1 MRSMNWTSI
10 NLVGV
15 LLSLLVVSCSPSPPA
30 ALNEEELLEGLAGM
44 KHGPFQFKDKTWPL
58 LVNKT
63 VTYCGTIAEA
73 EGTDADSSVTLN
85 VEKTHAGETLDW
97 SLQGK
102 SDSPELAR
110 AYKVGDAI
118 CMTGIF
124 EGYVIVPYYKP
135 SHRGTMKLTSWEKPT
150 AS

>member
-30 ALNEEELLEGLAGM
+30 ALSEEELLEGLAGM
-44 KHGPFQFKDKTWPL
+44 KPRSVSSLKDKTWPL

-85 VEKTHAGETLDW
+85 VEKDTCRRKPSTGLCR
-97 SLQGK
+97 
-102 SDSPELAR
+102 AR
-110 AYKVGDAI
+110 ATLQSWLANTKLA
-118 CMTGIF
+118 T
-124 EGYVIVPYYKP
+124 P
-135 SHRGTMKLTSWEKPT
+135 SV
-150 AS
+150 

>member
-30 ALNEEELLEGLAGM
+30 ALSEEELLEGLAGM

-135 SHRGTMKLTSWEKPT
+135 LHRGTMKLTSWEKPT